1 MPVDD
6 PCCPIS
12 LYARKLRTY
21 MWAVED
27 MICEQK
33 LEQARK
39 VEAVRAWLVSL
50 NIDPD
55 RPLPFKRK

>member
-12 LYARKLRTY
+12 RYARQLRNY